1 MVEFLRPLVSFFQI
15 VDDNLSNKSSNQH
28 ELKRLGVSE
37 GGHLVADA
45 VSVHEHEGARHL
57 STGPTSLLDFFS
69 LPCDLGGYLLR
80 RRSGLGGHH
89 PGLVTFATH
98 DLSPALEFWCRR
110 RLEGHDL
117 GHLPIARQCSGNGRR
132 LLNPPSPRVRPAP
145 CRRIGNRFG
154 PLVVRGEDRVA
165 ANLAATALMVLAFH
179 RWNVLKNEY

>member
-1 MVEFLRPLVSFFQI
+1 MVELLRPLVSFFEI

-110 RLEGHDL
+110 RLESHDL
-117 GHLPIARQCSGNGRR
+117 GRLPTHRATMLRQWAALAEPTFPAGAPRAMPQNWQS
-132 LLNPPSPRVRPAP
+132 LWPSCRP
-145 CRRIGNRFG
+145 G
-154 PLVVRGEDRVA
+154 
-165 ANLAATALMVLAFH
+165 
-179 RWNVLKNEY
+179 